1 MRTMIRHVISL
12 FTQFS
17 IIGFVAALVALPV
30 FAQEALNFAS
40 KRFTESYILGEIVT
54 QTARSADE
62 TPVFYQ
68 PGVGNTAILFAAL
81 QTGSVAA
88 YPEYTGTIA
97 RELLKIED
105 ASIAE
110 INRKLAP
117 LGLAASI
124 PFGFANNY
132 ALAMPEAKAKELGIV
147 TISDLADHPKLEL
160 GLSQE
165 FLQRN
170 DGWPLVK
177 TRYEL

>member
-1 MRTMIRHVISL
+1 MS
-12 FTQFS
+12 TQVS

-30 FAQEALNFAS
+30 FAQEPLNFAS

-54 QTARSADE
+54 QTAQSADE
-62 TPVFYQ
+62 TSVFYK
-68 PGVGNTAILFAAL
+68 PGLGNTAILFAAL

-117 LGLAASI
+117 LGLAAGI

-132 ALAMPEAKAKELGIV
+132 ALAMPEAKAK
-147 TISDLADHPKLEL
+147 A
-160 GLSQE
+160 
-165 FLQRN
+165 
-170 DGWPLVK
+170 
-177 TRYEL
+177 